1 MSKEASDM
9 YKKFLSENVENKN
22 QPIECYIEWLVDS
35 VNKKQ
40 EALEN
45 IHNLGLNVM
54 TSDQRWG
61 CAFSYAREVLK

>member
-9 YKKFLSENVENKN
+9 YKKFLSESGENKN
-22 QPIECYIEWLVDS
+22 VSIYAYIDWLVDS
-35 VNKKQ
+35 INKKQ